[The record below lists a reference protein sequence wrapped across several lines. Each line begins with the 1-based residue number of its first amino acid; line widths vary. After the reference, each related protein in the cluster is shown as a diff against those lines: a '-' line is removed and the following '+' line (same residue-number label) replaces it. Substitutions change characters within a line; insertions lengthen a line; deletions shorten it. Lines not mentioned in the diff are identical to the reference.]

1 MPIPTAHTALAL
13 RPRSLH
19 RVPTGEPL
27 TTTPDPNTP
36 PLHVPDND
44 LATSIH
50 LRLLHERLPNPL
62 EHMSGNLNLDMNI
75 VDIQLTEPPL
85 TDIVNEEALQPETAH
100 RILNLH
106 LVRDLLRHQHHEP
119 PPDEGRLPVQISPVA
134 LHLAIGT
141 LACLADLVA
150 AHLIEQTLLIEKTPL
165 AARIM
170 EITIVIVNRPQ
181 SATGSPQRMDL
192 PLIHLAHHVIVRAR
206 SDFAAALGHIQ
217 IAPQPDQTS
226 F

>member
-1 MPIPTAHTALAL
+1 
-13 RPRSLH
+13 
-19 RVPTGEPL
+19 
-27 TTTPDPNTP
+27 
-36 PLHVPDND
+36 
-44 LATSIH
+44 
-50 LRLLHERLPNPL
+50 
-62 EHMSGNLNLDMNI
+62 MSGNLNLDMNI

-119 PPDEGRLPVQISPVA
+119 PPDEGRLPVQTSPVA
-134 LHLAIGT
+134 RHLAIGT

-150 AHLIEQTLLIEKTPL
+150 AHLLVQTPLIVKTLL

-170 EITIVIVNRPQ
+170 EITIAIVNRPQ
-181 SATGSPQRMDL
+181 NAIGSPLHLDL
-192 PLIHLAHHVIVRAR
+192 APIQPARHVTVRAP